1 MRPQSAS
8 ALLRGPPLC
17 LSDVMKMG
25 YLQQVRDLVDLGM
38 DIDSRDVDGKTPLM
52 LCALMEPESWGTGI
66 ARHLIENGADLKLRD
81 KAGLN
86 ALHYACIY
94 ERDALTKVFLHAID
108 FDLNQADKHG
118 NTALHYCVQSG
129 NVEMVKLLVEH
140 LQRYGLSLEMENR
153 AGVSARSL
161 AQKLP
166 WMECVQLLTEREKE
180 VEEEEEET
188 HTEIEKYEVRSERNE
203 MDDVRSQKDETYGAS
218 SEKSEKCE
226 IRSEKI
232 EKYEARSEKNEKYE
246 VRSEKNEKYDVRSE
260 KSEKC
265 DIRSEQNEKYEAR
278 SEKNEKCEV
287 RNEKGEKDE
296 ISSEKSE
303 KCELS
308 SQKSVLSLSLTESN
322 LKSFSEEASSMPQP
336 QRPKTALLKRRRASS
351 VSSASSLSSGGRS
364 QASTKSTPRNKTPKR
379 CLLPNA
385 KNEDSIIRCV
395 SMSDFRKTKEYVF
408 KLTAVPYD
416 ELEMERGLP
425 SIRRPQS
432 AWTPR
437 REAAYQT
444 DTEPFSWRTEFKKLY
459 VEYEFQCSP
468 SWRDAAKTIA
478 DQLPLTPPS
487 PLPQPEEAEEDKVK
501 DRKGRRSSLVKS
513 QLSVESFKDKRRAS
527 GNIKLRKLSTSG
539 IPTPHMKGM
548 DGALA
553 SSSES
558 LNSSNSSKK
567 KDGLS
572 SKGDITASKNHK
584 MTPPDKDVSVKGP
597 KNASLSIPAV
607 TETLV
612 GDSDNDNAS
621 DGALTDSNRLSV
633 LSDIDEDS

>member
-38 DIDSRDVDGKTPLM
+38 NIDSRDVDGKTPLM
-52 LCALMEPESWGTGI
+52 LCALMEPQSWGIGI
-66 ARHLIENGADLKLRD
+66 ARHLIENGANLTLRD

-94 ERDALTKVFLHAID
+94 ERDELVKVFLHAID
-108 FDLNQADKHG
+108 FDLNQTDKHG

-129 NVEMVKLLVEH
+129 NADMVKLLVEH
-140 LQRYGLSLEMENR
+140 LQRYGLTLEKENK
-153 AGVSARSL
+153 AGITARSL
-161 AQKLP
+161 AQKLT
-166 WMECVQLLTEREKE
+166 WAECVEILSDPEKE
-180 VEEEEEET
+180 VEDEVYEKQR
-188 HTEIEKYEVRSERNE
+188 EIEKYEVTSEKNE
-203 MDDVRSQKDETYGAS
+203 IDDTRSQKDETYVARS
-218 SEKSEKCE
+218 DKSEKYE
-226 IRSEKI
+226 IRSDG
-232 EKYEARSEKNEKYE
+232 NEKDE
-246 VRSEKNEKYDVRSE
+246 VRSEKNERGEVK
-260 KSEKC
+260 
-265 DIRSEQNEKYEAR
+265 
-278 SEKNEKCEV
+278 SEKNEKDEIKS
-287 RNEKGEKDE
+287 EKGEKDE
-296 ISSEKSE
+296 LSNEKNE
-303 KCELS
+303 QCGLS
-308 SQKSVLSLSLTESN
+308 SHKSVLSLSLTESN
-322 LKSFSEEASSMPQP
+322 LKSFSEETSSTRQP
-336 QRPKTALLKRRRASS
+336 QRPQTALLKRRRTSTA
-351 VSSASSLSSGGRS
+351 SSASSLSSGGRS
-364 QASTKSTPRNKTPKR
+364 QASMKCTPRNKAPKR
-379 CLLPNA
+379 CFLPNA

-395 SMSDFRKTKEYVF
+395 SLSDFRNTKEYVF

-416 ELEMERGLP
+416 GLEVERGLP

-437 REAAYQT
+437 REAAYHA
-444 DTEPFSWRTEFKKLY
+444 DTEPFSWRTELKKLY

-487 PLPQPEEAEEDKVK
+487 PLPQPDEAEEDKAK
-501 DRKGRRSSLVKS
+501 DRKGRRSSLTVKS
-513 QLSVESFKDKRRAS
+513 QLSVESFKDKRRPS

-539 IPTPHMKGM
+539 APTPHMKGV

-567 KDGLS
+567 KDGLGI
-572 SKGDITASKNHK
+572 KGDTTASKSQK
-584 MTPPDKDVSVKGP
+584 MTPSDKEASLKGP
-597 KNASLSIPAV
+597 KSLLSIPAV

-612 GDSDNDNAS
+612 GDTDNDENTS
-621 DGALTDSNRLSV
+621 DDAALTDSNRLSV

>member
-38 DIDSRDVDGKTPLM
+38 NIDSRDVEGKTPLM
-52 LCALMEPESWGTGI
+52 LCALMEPQSWGIGI
-66 ARHLIENGADLKLRD
+66 SRHLIENGANLTLRD

-94 ERDALTKVFLHAID
+94 ERDALAKVFLHAID
-108 FDLNQADKHG
+108 FDLNQTDKHG

-129 NVEMVKLLVEH
+129 NVDMVKLLVEH
-140 LQRYGLSLEMENR
+140 LRRYGLSLERENR
-153 AGVSARSL
+153 AGITARSL
-161 AQKLP
+161 AQKLT
-166 WMECVQLLTEREKE
+166 WTECVELLSDREKE
-180 VEEEEEET
+180 VEEEVDEKQK
-188 HTEIEKYEVRSERNE
+188 EIEKYEVTSEKNE
-203 MDDVRSQKDETYGAS
+203 IDDTRSQKDDTCGVRS
-218 SEKSEKCE
+218 DKSESTRLEARRTRKK
-226 IRSEKI
+226 IRREEK
-232 EKYEARSEKNEKYE
+232 EKDELRSEKNEKDE
-246 VRSEKNEKYDVRSE
+246 
-260 KSEKC
+260 
-265 DIRSEQNEKYEAR
+265 IRS
-278 SEKNEKCEV
+278 
-287 RNEKGEKDE
+287 EKGEKDE
-296 ISSEKSE
+296 LSNEKNE
-303 KCELS
+303 QCELS

-322 LKSFSEEASSMPQP
+322 LKSFSEEASSMRQP
-336 QRPKTALLKRRRASS
+336 QRPKTALLKRRRTSS
-351 VSSASSLSSGGRS
+351 ASSASSLSSGGRS
-364 QASTKSTPRNKTPKR
+364 QASMKSTPRNKTPKR

-395 SMSDFRKTKEYVF
+395 SLSDFRNTKEYVF

-416 ELEMERGLP
+416 ELEIERGLP

-437 REAAYQT
+437 REAAYQA

-487 PLPQPEEAEEDKVK
+487 PLPQPDEAEEDKAK
-501 DRKGRRSSLVKS
+501 DRKGRRSSLTVKS
-513 QLSVESFKDKRRAS
+513 QLSVESFKDKRRPS

-539 IPTPHMKGM
+539 APTPHMKGV

-567 KDGLS
+567 KDG
-572 SKGDITASKNHK
+572 
-584 MTPPDKDVSVKGP
+584 VQ
-597 KNASLSIPAV
+597 
-607 TETLV
+607 
-612 GDSDNDNAS
+612 
-621 DGALTDSNRLSV
+621 
-633 LSDIDEDS
+633 